1 MSDLRLIGPGG
12 RPFTAEQS
20 AAIRARDGSLLLEAN
35 AGSGKT
41 SVLVER
47 FVRSVLDDGIRP
59 PRILAITFTERAAG
73 ELRARVRERFVELN
87 RRDEARE
94 TETAWVSTIHGF
106 CARVLR
112 AHAIAAG
119 LDPAFDV
126 LDEAT
131 ARTLRDRAWDRA
143 LGELLD
149 DAVGDRVAAAL
160 DLVAAYDTDRLRRM
174 IVSAHD
180 RLRSAGQTFP
190 RLPAP
195 PPTADAQPLRAALAA
210 AASRATA
217 ELALAGDGIR
227 VAAAR
232 AKVDRCVELLRAQLG
247 GEHGGAVAELSFGP
261 AAKALRS
268 DACTGYLAA
277 LDAYASACRDRAAAA
292 AVALLDELL
301 SRYATAYAD
310 VKRARAGVDF
320 DDLELFARDLL
331 EREPALR
338 RSYAERF
345 DRVMVDEFQDSNSR
359 QFALFAALDRGDL
372 FVVGDEQQSIYGF
385 RNADVELFRA
395 HRATLAPA
403 GRVATLATNFR
414 SRGQILDTINA
425 AFAPRLGTDFVAL
438 REGREPCAVAAP
450 LVELL
455 LTDQSGWDA
464 DDPVGTVGDD
474 AIDLGELPRG
484 AAWRHA
490 EARLLAQR
498 LRELVDAG
506 EARPEDIVVLL
517 RGLGDLPLFERAL
530 EDQDLLTLSVGG
542 RGYWGRQVVRDL
554 CAWLAALAN
563 PRDEAALYGVLA
575 SPLVGVSSDA
585 LAHVARAGRG
595 NAWRAIERAFGART
609 ARGEEE
615 GGDADE
621 ARARAARGGEGAGG
635 RSAGGAHE
643 GREDLAARLR
653 DDDRERIAAFAA
665 RFGAERALA
674 PRLGLDELLR
684 RVVDATGYDLHVL
697 SLSGGPR
704 RLANV
709 HKLLRLAA
717 AFERDN
723 GRDVRGLADLASAEL
738 EAEARE
744 TDAPVELGDV
754 KAVRLMSIH
763 AAKGLE
769 FGTVVVADLGRRRPS
784 DDDDLLVDGDEI
796 GLRLVGLDGTSDR
809 ALAYDRLR
817 DRARERSA
825 REEER
830 ILYVAATRAQ
840 ERLILSGGATV
851 DSWPKEGPGAP
862 PLSWLGPALMG
873 GDLARLPTAQEP
885 ELDVAWSDGEHRAWL
900 RCTLNS
906 PATVGRVLRE
916 TSLAPAGATLPL
928 APRRP
933 ALPAEP
939 PPAAPAPVVR
949 TLSYSSLAAWGAC
962 GYRYYLR
969 NVLRLPEEPVIRV
982 AAAAGAAGAGGA
994 GGAASTLDPRVRG
1007 TLVHALLEQPGL
1019 AAPDRVAEVAT
1030 AHDRVAEVAA
1040 AHDRVAEA
1048 RAGPDRV
1055 AEVATAHDRVAEVA
1069 AAHDRVA
1076 EVAAAHGVALT
1087 DAEAAD
1093 VARLADAF
1101 ASSPLAARIARART
1115 VHREHAFAVAL
1126 GDTLLTGIVDVLA
1139 SERGGARL
1147 VVDYKTDAL
1156 DDDTDLAAFV
1166 DEHYGVQRRV
1176 YALAALRGGAARVEV
1191 AYAFLERPRE
1201 PVAARFDA
1209 ADAGA
1214 LEAEL
1219 LALAAGMLAGEYPVT
1234 SHPHRELCESCPGRR
1249 ALCSYPDELTLAER
1263 SRPLDGR
1270 AGGRAVGLVQ

>member
-1 MSDLRLIGPGG
+1 MSVLIGPAG

-20 AAIRARDGSLLLEAN
+20 AAISARDGSLLLEAN

-119 LDPAFDV
+119 LDPAFEV

-149 DAVGDRVAAAL
+149 GDHGAAAL

-174 IVSAHD
+174 IVAAHD
-180 RLRSAGQTFP
+180 RLRSAGHTFP

-195 PPTADAQPLRAALAA
+195 PPTADPRPLRAALAA
-210 AASRATA
+210 AASSASG
-217 ELALAGDGIR
+217 ELALAGDGVR
-227 VAAAR
+227 VVAAR
-232 AKVDRCVELLRAQLG
+232 AKVDRCVELLRARLDGAG
-247 GEHGGAVAELSFGP
+247 GCAVGDLSFGP

-268 DACTGYLAA
+268 DACTRYLGA
-277 LDAYASACRDRAAAA
+277 LDGYASACRDRVAAA

-301 SRYATAYAD
+301 GRYATAYAD

-359 QFALFAALDRGDL
+359 QFALFAALDRDDL

-395 HRATLAPA
+395 HRARLAPA

-414 SRGQILDTINA
+414 SRGQILDTLNA
-425 AFAPRLGTDFVAL
+425 AFAPRLGPGFVAL
-438 REGREPCAVAAP
+438 REGREPAAAPAP

-455 LTDQSGWDA
+455 LTDQCGWDV
-464 DDPVGTVGDD
+464 DGED

-484 AAWRHA
+484 AAWRQA

-506 EARPEDIVVLL
+506 DAKPEDVVVLL
-517 RGLGDLPLFERAL
+517 RGLGDLPMFERAL
-530 EDQDLLTLSVGG
+530 EDQGLLTLSVGG

-595 NAWRAIERAFGART
+595 NAWRAIERAFGVETGGGGEKGEGEGVPGERAGAGGREGVPGERAGASGGAGVPGEGEPAGVPD
-609 ARGEEE
+609 ARGARL
-615 GGDADE
+615 GRGDAVSPD
-621 ARARAARGGEGAGG
+621 AGAG
-635 RSAGGAHE
+635 RSAGG
-643 GREDLAARLR
+643 LAARLR
-653 DDDRERIAAFAA
+653 DDDRERIAAFAG
-665 RFGAERALA
+665 RFAGERALA

-723 GRDVRGLADLASAEL
+723 GRDVRGLADLATAEL

-769 FGTVVVADLGRRRPS
+769 FGTVCVADLGRKRPS

-796 GLRLVGLDGTSDR
+796 GLRIVGLDGTSEK
-809 ALAYDRLR
+809 ALAYERLR

-830 ILYVAATRAQ
+830 VLYVAATRAR
-840 ERLILSGGATV
+840 ERLILSGGVTV
-851 DSWPKEGPGAP
+851 ASWPKEGPGAP
-862 PLSWLGPALMG
+862 PLSWLGPALVG
-873 GDLARLPTAQEP
+873 GELSRLPTAQEP
-885 ELDVAWSDGEHRAWL
+885 QRDVAWSDGEHAAWL
-900 RCTLNS
+900 RCALNS

-916 TSLAPAGATLPL
+916 ASLAPAGATLPV

-933 ALPAEP
+933 PLPDEP
-939 PPAAPAPVVR
+939 PAPAPAPVVR

-962 GYRYYLR
+962 GYRFYLR
-969 NVLRLPEEPVIRV
+969 QVLRLPEEPVIRV
-982 AAAAGAAGAGGA
+982 AAASGAA
-994 GGAASTLDPRVRG
+994 GAASTLDPRVRG
-1007 TLVHALLEQPGL
+1007 TLVHALLERPG
-1019 AAPDRVAEVAT
+1019 RAE
-1030 AHDRVAEVAA
+1030 
-1040 AHDRVAEA
+1040 
-1048 RAGPDRV
+1048 P
-1055 AEVATAHDRVAEVA
+1055 
-1069 AAHDRVA
+1069 DRVA

-1093 VARLADAF
+1093 VARLTDAF
-1101 ASSPLAARIARART
+1101 EASPLAARVSRARK
-1115 VHREHAFAVAL
+1115 VHREHGFAVAL

-1139 SERGGARL
+1139 VERGGGRL

-1201 PVAARFDA
+1201 PVATRFEA
-1209 ADAGA
+1209 AGADA

-1219 LALAAGMLAGEYPVT
+1219 LTLAAGMLAGEYPVT
-1234 SHPHRELCESCPGRR
+1234 AHPHRELCESCPGRR
-1249 ALCSYPDELTLAER
+1249 ALCSYPEELTLAELP
-1263 SRPLDGR
+1263 RPDADARTHVRDALVDLPGR
-1270 AGGRAVGLVQ
+1270 R

>member
-1 MSDLRLIGPGG
+1 MSVLRLIGPGG

-131 ARTLRDRAWDRA
+131 TRALRDRAWDRA

-149 DAVGDRVAAAL
+149 DPVDDPVDAVAVAVAVGEHGTAAL

-174 IVSAHD
+174 IVAAHD

-195 PPTADAQPLRAALAA
+195 PPTADTQPLRAALAA
-210 AASRATA
+210 AAARAAA

-247 GEHGGAVAELSFGP
+247 GEHGCAVGELSFGP

-268 DACTGYLAA
+268 DACTGYRGA
-277 LDAYASACRDRAAAA
+277 LDAYASACRDRAAVA

-301 SRYATAYAD
+301 GRYATAYAD

-359 QFALFAALDRGDL
+359 QFALFAALDRDDL

-385 RNADVELFRA
+385 RNADIELFRA

-425 AFAPRLGTDFVAL
+425 AFAPRLGPGFVAL
-438 REGREPCAVAAP
+438 REGREPAAEAAP

-455 LTDQSGWDA
+455 LTDQSGWD
-464 DDPVGTVGDD
+464 DPVDAVADD

-498 LRELVDAG
+498 LRELVDTG

-609 ARGEEE
+609 ARGGED
-615 GGDADE
+615 GGDE
-621 ARARAARGGEGAGG
+621 ARPRAARGGEGAGG
-635 RSAGGAHE
+635 RPAGGAHE
-643 GREDLAARLR
+643 GGEDLAARLR
-653 DDDRERIAAFAA
+653 DDDRERIAVFAA

-723 GRDVRGLADLASAEL
+723 GRDVRGLADLATAEL

-796 GLRLVGLDGTSDR
+796 GLRIVGLDGTSDK

-830 ILYVAATRAQ
+830 VLYVALTRAC

-851 DSWPKEGPGAP
+851 GSWPKEGPGAP

-885 ELDVAWSDGEHRAWL
+885 VLDVAWSDGEHRAWL

-939 PPAAPAPVVR
+939 QPAAPAPAVR

-982 AAAAGAAGAGGA
+982 AAAAGAEGA

-1007 TLVHALLEQPGL
+1007 TLVHALLEQPG
-1019 AAPDRVAEVAT
+1019 PP

-1040 AHDRVAEA
+1040 APE
-1048 RAGPDRV
+1048 
-1055 AEVATAHDRVAEVA
+1055 RVAEVA
-1069 AAHDRVA
+1069 AAHERVAEAVAAHGRVA

-1101 ASSPLAARIARART
+1101 EMSPLAARIARART
-1115 VHREHAFAVAL
+1115 VHREHAFAVTL

-1139 SERGGARL
+1139 SERGGGRL

-1209 ADAGA
+1209 ADAAA

-1234 SHPHRELCESCPGRR
+1234 PHPHRELCESCPGRR

-1263 SRPLDGR
+1263 PRPLDAR
-1270 AGGRAVGLVQ
+1270 AGSRAVGLAQ